1 MFQQILILLGGL
13 ILILLGANW
22 LVDGSS
28 SIAKKAGVSE
38 FVIGLTIVGIG
49 TSMPELVVSC
59 TGAFQGNADIAIGNI
74 IGSNIFNAMLI
85 LGITAL
91 ICPLIITKTNRR
103 VDMPLNLL
111 VTLFLI
117 GMGLKK
123 TIFGVGEDTLTRI
136 DGAIMLVVF
145 AIYLYFSF
153 RNGKTEGDE
162 EEESEVKLYKTPIA
176 IVMVLCGLGALVLGG
191 QYFVNASVELAHI
204 FNVPDKFIAIT
215 ILAGGTSLPELATCV
230 VAAAKKRSQLA
241 LGNIIG
247 SNISNILLIL
257 GAASLICP
265 LSFANITVVDIAAV
279 IASALFLVVCGLCF
293 RKRAKLGIPEGIVM
307 LLMYVT
313 YMFFLVRSIM

>member
-111 VTLFLI
+111 VTLFLV

-279 IASALFLVVCGLCF
+279 IASALFLSYAGF
-293 RKRAKLGIPEGIVM
+293 ASEKGRNSASRKAL
-307 LLMYVT
+307 
-313 YMFFLVRSIM
+313 